1 MKLKTLLSAAAV
13 ALLAAC
19 SGDGPTGPNV
29 PDLIPL
35 PAGTPVV
42 TTQSGLKYSEITL
55 GTGATAQSGSH
66 VAVHY
71 TGWVAAT
78 GKGFDTSAG
87 QQPLPL
93 ILGQHQVITGFEE
106 GIVGMKVGGKRRLY
120 IPPALGYGATPVYDQ
135 DANLI
140 IPPNSELVFDIELVG
155 TT

>member
-35 PAGTPVV
+35 PASTPVV
-42 TTQSGLKYSEITL
+42 TTASGLKYSEITV
-55 GTGATAQSGSH
+55 GTGATAQTGSQ

-71 TGWVAAT
+71 TGWLAAT

-87 QQPLPL
+87 QQPFQLV
-93 ILGQHQVITGFEE
+93 LGQHQVITGFEE
-106 GIVGMKVGGKRRLY
+106 GIAGMKVGGKRRLY
-120 IPPALGYGATPVYDQ
+120 IPPALGYGSVPVYDQ
-135 DANLI
+135 DAKLV
-140 IPPNSELVFDIELVG
+140 IPANSELVFDIELVA
-155 TT
+155 TS